1 MAPCV
6 CVCLKVPPKMN
17 NFTCKVLLL
26 LSYVLD
32 FCLSMPK
39 LSFQGIFKTYV
50 AHSVILGALK
60 WILAIPC
67 KRKFPLCKRKFPLS
81 WPPCND
87 VWTGIWAPTLSFG
100 LTYHH
105 PHSPKSPI
113 LSPYQLGF
121 FSWNSFANRWIFFK
135 MVKNVFF
142 WGVF

>member
-1 MAPCV
+1 MYLIFVFPCQSY
-6 CVCLKVPPKMN
+6 
-17 NFTCKVLLL
+17 
-26 LSYVLD
+26 LS
-32 FCLSMPK
+32 K
-39 LSFQGIFKTYV
+39 EIFKTYV